1 MANFILTQDQLA
13 QMIPGNQHVSYWY
26 DALSACLPDYDIN
39 SVPRVAAF
47 IAQCAHESANFT
59 AIVENL
65 NYRAES
71 LMKTWPKHFPNM
83 DIANQYAH
91 KQQAIANKVYAGRM
105 GNGDEASGDGYKYCG
120 RGLIQI
126 TGKANYQIFADS
138 ISTPVETIPDFLTTF
153 EGAVQGSAWFWE
165 SHDLNT
171 LADNRDIQHMTKII
185 NGGLLGI
192 DDRMARYNNA
202 LQILGDQNV

>member
-1 MANFILTQDQLA
+1 MSDFILTQDQLA

-26 DALSACLPDYDIN
+26 DALSRCLPDYDIT
-39 SVPRVAAF
+39 SQARLAAF
-47 IAQCAHESANFT
+47 IAQCAHESGNFIS
-59 AIVENL
+59 IVENL

-71 LMKTWPKHFPNM
+71 LMKTWPSHFPNM

-91 KQQAIANKVYAGRM
+91 NQQAIANKVYANRM

-126 TGKANYQIFADS
+126 TGKSNYQQFADS
-138 ISTPVETIPDFLTTF
+138 ISTPLDQIPDFLVTF

-165 SHDLNT
+165 LHDLNT
-171 LADNRDIQHMTKII
+171 LADAGNIRHITYII
-185 NGGLLGI
+185 NGGYTGY
-192 DDRMARYNNA
+192 DDRVARYNRA
-202 LQILGDQNV
+202 LQILGVNNV